1 MHDLPAQA
9 HTQELSCP
17 EEAAALI
24 SSSGLPCKSKA
35 TGIRL
40 VRGEW
45 AAGKQYARR
54 CGSLVVSLMR
64 VHNLSKPLISLNL
77 WRCVVGHWQN
87 SISLSYYGDS
97 APTCNLVKPR
107 FASRGFPGAWSNCWI
122 RRLRDNGTTG
132 QRDYRLNLRLV
143 LLRFSQIYSEP

>member
-77 WRCVVGHWQN
+77 WRCVVGHWEN
-87 SISLSYYGDS
+87 SFSLSYFGDS
-97 APTCNLVKPR
+97 PPTCNLVKR
-107 FASRGFPGAWSNCWI
+107 RVACRGLPGALSKGCT
-122 RRLRDNGTTG
+122 RRA
-132 QRDYRLNLRLV
+132 
-143 LLRFSQIYSEP
+143 